1 MSLGPFRK
9 MVGQIRVVFQFL
21 GYSTLGPWEF
31 APPPI
36 RTGRRDGRG
45 RDGEKRDK
53 RDGVR
58 DGTKGDRERRDK
70 TESGT
75 GLRERESYGTGRSWT
90 RCKGTERD
98 GTSLS
103 ASSVKFRPVPSLS
116 NPFRSLL
123 SCFIPLFPPVPPLSF
138 RSVPACP
145 VPSRSTLSVLFFS
158 SLSRFI
164 PLCPIPSL

>member
-1 MSLGPFRK
+1 MHEVTPRFPRKRHLAGLGYRPLGPPAR
-9 MVGQIRVVFQFL
+9 I
-21 GYSTLGPWEF
+21 WEG
-31 APPPI
+31 
-36 RTGRRDGRG
+36 TGRRGGRE

-53 RDGVR
+53 TDGVR
-58 DGTKGDRERRDK
+58 DGTKGDGERWDK

-75 GLRERESYGTGRSWT
+75 GQRERESYGTGRSWT
-90 RCKGTERD
+90 GCKGTESY

-103 ASSVKFRPVPSLS
+103 ASSFQFRPVPSLS

-138 RSVPACP
+138 RFVPVCP
-145 VPSRSTLSVLFFS
+145 VPSRSTLSVLFCS

-164 PLCPIPSL
+164 PLCSIPSL